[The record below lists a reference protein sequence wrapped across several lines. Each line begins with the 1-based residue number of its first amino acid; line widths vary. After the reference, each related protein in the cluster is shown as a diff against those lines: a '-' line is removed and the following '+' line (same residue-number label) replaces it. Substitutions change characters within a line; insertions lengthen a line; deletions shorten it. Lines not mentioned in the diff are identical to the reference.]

1 MLQQNLGHT
10 GQSPLLGPLF
20 PSGAPPPG
28 AVKVWQGF
36 DKIKMSPVVGTDGTI
51 YVGLGFSFCAIN
63 PPDPSAPKLT
73 TKWCSQL
80 HADVSGSAALLAHNP
95 YYGAVTVYV
104 GDRDNSLSAFKTDDG
119 SLLWRYNFGFE
130 GDIWASPAPGPNGE
144 IYFVHT
150 QSFDG
155 FGTLTALTPTGGVK
169 WKYTIGQ
176 YVFGSGAPAIHPNG
190 RIYLA
195 SRDGFLYCFLDNTT
209 SGTPCPSPWTS
220 RFIGNFPSA
229 VMIGLTGHLYMGS
242 SIGLAKIDPDTG
254 QVLTSF
260 QTIGT
265 AGMPAL
271 GPNGTIYVG
280 SKLFKDKRLYAVT
293 PEMTASWVFG
303 PMFVEEDTTPFP
315 IVAADGVIYVGFG
328 KGVYALTPDKTVL
341 WSYQTGNQI
350 ISNPALAGNAT
361 PDAGGTAIL
370 YQGSVDWKLHAISS
384 VRSGPASNHAPVA
397 LAVDGTITGTVD
409 QSLVFDGS
417 PSSDQDLD
425 ALSYQWNFGDGASA
439 SGAVVTHSYGL
450 PGTYA
455 ALLTVSDG
463 RLSST
468 PYPVSVEITAADRV
482 TCTDSFNRPTTN
494 LGIPD
499 GAACPPGSLWMPV
512 VGTLFIN
519 ANKASSAALKGPHV
533 AVLPSIA
540 GMNQT
545 VEADFTSIQ
554 DNNPAPRFGL
564 VLRHHQ
570 NAQSAQN
577 YYLVSRLGRRHDGPS
592 NLQNRQWSRNG
603 VEARSGAQSR
613 SRYGLPPQGLDQRQ
627 RLDPRSGRSAQGVR
641 FRSDYPIRVGQ
652 RGTLHRHRFGPEP
665 NVRRRQLLSVGRIAL
680 GEVSGGA
687 GAARRSAL
695 AARGRRRPP
704 SSWQTPAG
712 SRGG

>member
-1 MLQQNLGHT
+1 MPVSCRSERPARLGRKRFLPSATIGLLSAWGLLLTASGLAAAQVGPWPMLQQNPGHT

-20 PSGAPPPG
+20 PSVTPPAG

-36 DKIKMSPVVGTDGTI
+36 DKIKMSPIVGADGTI
-51 YVGLGFSFCAIN
+51 YVGLGFSFCAIH
-63 PPDPSAPKLT
+63 PPDPSAPKLS
-73 TKWCSQL
+73 TKWCSKL

-95 YYGAVTVYV
+95 HYGAVTVYV
-104 GDRDNSLSAFKTDDG
+104 GDRDNSLSAFNIDNG

-155 FGTLTALTPTGGVK
+155 LGTLTALNPTGTVK
-169 WKYTIGQ
+169 WKQTIGQ

-195 SRDGFLYCFLDNTT
+195 SKDGFLYCFVNITT
-209 SGTPCPSPWTS
+209 SGIPCPPPWTS
-220 RFIGNFPSA
+220 SLIGNFPSA
-229 VMIGLTGHLYMGS
+229 VMIGPTGHLYMGS
-242 SIGLAKIDPDTG
+242 SIGLAKIDPNTG
-254 QVLTSF
+254 QVLKSV

-280 SKLFKDKRLYAVT
+280 SKSFKDKRLYAVR

-303 PMFVEEDTTPFP
+303 PMFVEEDATPFP

-361 PDAGGTAIL
+361 PGAGGTAIL

-384 VRSGPASNHAPVA
+384 VRSNPGSNHAPVA
-397 LAVDGTITGTVD
+397 LAVDGTITGTVG

-417 PSSDQDLD
+417 PSSDQDQDVLT
-425 ALSYQWNFGDGASA
+425 YQWAFGDGASA
-439 SGAVVTHSYGL
+439 SGAVVNHSYG
-450 PGTYA
+450 A
-455 ALLTVSDG
+455 AGAYDAVLTVSDG
-463 RLSST
+463 LVSST
-468 PYPVSVEITAADRV
+468 YTVSVEIFDPGAVV
-482 TCTDSFNRPTTN
+482 TCTDGFHRPTNHPTM

-499 GAACPPGSLWMPV
+499 GATCPPGSEWAPV

-519 ANKASSAALKGPHV
+519 TTSQASSAAVKGTHV

-540 GMNQT
+540 GVNQT

-554 DNNPAPRFGL
+554 DNNPSPG
-564 VLRHHQ
+564 
-570 NAQSAQN
+570 SAWCCDIRT
-577 YYLVSRLGRRHDGPS
+577 SRTITSSPGWPG
-592 NLQNRQWSRNG
+592 
-603 VEARSGAQSR
+603 
-613 SRYGLPPQGLDQRQ
+613 
-627 RLDPRSGRSAQGVR
+627 
-641 FRSDYPIRVGQ
+641 
-652 RGTLHRHRFGPEP
+652 
-665 NVRRRQLLSVGRIAL
+665 
-680 GEVSGGA
+680 
-687 GAARRSAL
+687 ARRVCGS
-695 AARGRRRPP
+695 PESSTESKP
-704 SSWQTPAG
+704 S
-712 SRGG
+712 